1 MKETGTNRSL
11 GLFGL
16 FRMKGS
22 GVRSDWQ
29 RECQKNN
36 KEVRKRRP
44 TLFSGSNQRILD
56 TGVKTGDARSERREF
71 ESGVF
76 GDEILDG

>member
-1 MKETGTNRSL
+1 LVFLAFSGRRAAAFAVTGKES
-11 GLFGL
+11 
-16 FRMKGS
+16 
-22 GVRSDWQ
+22 VR
-29 RECQKNN
+29 KFN

-71 ESGVF
+71 KSGVF